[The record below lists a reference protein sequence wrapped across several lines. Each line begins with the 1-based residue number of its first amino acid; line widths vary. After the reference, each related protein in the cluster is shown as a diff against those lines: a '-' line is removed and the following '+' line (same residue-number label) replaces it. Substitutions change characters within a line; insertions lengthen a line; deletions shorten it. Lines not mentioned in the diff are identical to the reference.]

1 MAEDRIFYNESRFIF
16 RMIWII
22 LVILAAGFLYSM
34 YKPYIFLPEQIR
46 YLSTTLHIRLKPSG
60 TLGHALGIVGT
71 VFMFLS
77 YILYFLRKKLECLEF
92 LGPLSMWL
100 EIHIFFGILGPVLI
114 VFHSAFSFRGI
125 IGVAFWLMVMAVVSG
140 IFGRLFSGY
149 CFFGMSRIYEPLH
162 QIDLLLE
169 KDLKEANASEISPV
183 IKKVMELKS
192 PGFPTS
198 AGFIETFKQWRFIT
212 RETGYLLDLINKK
225 YDDIQEVELR
235 KWADQLIKR
244 LREIRSVSVLD
255 LYLSLLNK
263 WEIVHKVSSY
273 SLFIISLAHIL
284 VTSYWGYR
292 WIF

>member
-1 MAEDRIFYNESRFIF
+1 MAEDRIFYSDTRFIF
-16 RMIWII
+16 RIIWII
-22 LVILAAGFLYSM
+22 LVILTAGFLYSM
-34 YKPYIFLPEQIR
+34 YKPYIVVPEQIR
-46 YLSTTLHIRLKPSG
+46 YLNTALHVRLKPSG
-60 TLGHALGIVGT
+60 TLGHALGIAGT

-77 YILYFLRKKLECLEF
+77 YILYFVRKKLECLEF

-114 VFHSAFSFRGI
+114 MFHSAFSLRGI
-125 IGVAFWLMVMAVVSG
+125 IGVAFWLMVVVVVSG
-140 IFGRLFSGY
+140 IFGRVLSGY
-149 CFFGMSRIYEPLH
+149 CFFGMSKIYEPLH
-162 QIDLLLE
+162 QIDLFIE
-169 KDLKEANASEISPV
+169 KDLKNAGEISPA
-183 IKKVMELKS
+183 IKKILELRS

-198 AGFIETFKQWRFIT
+198 AGFIETFQQWRSIKK
-212 RETGYLLDLINKK
+212 ESDYLLDLINEK
-225 YDDIQEVELR
+225 YGDAQEVELR

-255 LYLSLLNK
+255 LYLSILNK

-273 SLFIISLAHIL
+273 LLFFITLAHVL